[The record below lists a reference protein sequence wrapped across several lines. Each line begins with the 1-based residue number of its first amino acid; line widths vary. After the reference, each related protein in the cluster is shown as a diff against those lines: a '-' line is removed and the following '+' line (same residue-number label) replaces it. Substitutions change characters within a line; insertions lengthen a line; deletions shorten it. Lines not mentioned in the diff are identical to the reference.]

1 MRAPETVGQANQPFT
16 ATEAT
21 FTQKNTMFRAN
32 PKTFKSHPGCSSPN
46 ATCQYCIR
54 ACKTPSGSQLLCSIP
69 PFSTLFLLILIYFTF
84 TPTLLPLYL
93 CFFFAL
99 LYSSLLFPILL
110 CATLLFSALCCSILF
125 LSTLTLFFSIRL
137 YSSLFGSILFY
148 SVLFC
153 SVLTYSILFCSVLF

>member
-1 MRAPETVGQANQPFT
+1 
-16 ATEAT
+16 
-21 FTQKNTMFRAN
+21 MFRAN

-93 CFFFAL
+93 CFFFC
-99 LYSSLLFPILL
+99 S
-110 CATLLFSALCCSILF
+110 TLLFSTLPY
-125 LSTLTLFFSIRL
+125 STLRYSALLRFMLLYFILIYSHSIRL
-137 YSSLFGSILFY
+137 YSSLFVSIRLYSALFY

-153 SVLTYSILFCSVLF
+153 SVLTYSILFCSFLVYSVLILLLILILTLFLFKF